1 MSFAV
6 HAVQEL
12 AAANPALR
20 SLGYDDGCHLAEV
33 LARHPERRLRSLD
46 IWIDLFHL
54 FGHVRTK
61 CFLDHNPLTRLDPA
75 DRVTLTITSETC
87 RNRILSHIDIFGK
100 VQRHRSA
107 RFGWLWQ
114 GGRGR
119 CMRLHAV
126 GQMSC
131 HHACHALAEFAA
143 SPLPIQIEI
152 KHPARSD
159 PIFLIL
165 ATARARSRFLNAL
178 DILSGRLLR
187 VIQIQKVRLPRHS
200 QFATW
205 SQQDAGLPVRTHYVA
220 SRINLVEHLR
230 GHPLPVTVTFLYGQ
244 NTSVAEQNWV
254 HFNKFRHTM
263 RAMGRGGYLLFAH
276 RVVHVRNGF
285 AAARL

>member
-1 MSFAV
+1 
-6 HAVQEL
+6 
-12 AAANPALR
+12 
-20 SLGYDDGCHLAEV
+20 
-33 LARHPERRLRSLD
+33 
-46 IWIDLFHL
+46 
-54 FGHVRTK
+54 
-61 CFLDHNPLTRLDPA
+61 
-75 DRVTLTITSETC
+75 
-87 RNRILSHIDIFGK
+87 
-100 VQRHRSA
+100 
-107 RFGWLWQ
+107 
-114 GGRGR
+114 
-119 CMRLHAV
+119 MRLHAV

-187 VIQIQKVRLPRHS
+187 VIQFQKVRLPRHS

-230 GHPLPVTVTFLYGQ
+230 EHPLPVTVTFLYGQ

-263 RAMGRGGYLLFAH
+263 RAMATCDWMATYNWAPKRWQAMMPTLPGLACVSVCWQTCCFEFRP
-276 RVVHVRNGF
+276 VV
-285 AAARL
+285 A